1 MEDHSWQKEL
11 ERDSSARFQ
20 SVERNKLLISVLM
33 QSEKTCEGAG
43 PHLGILTLKH
53 EDGGGVFFPVL
64 DGYREQ
70 WGKHSRVKQSF
81 YLHNVA
87 ERHRLQLHLRK
98 HEMGL

>member
-1 MEDHSWQKEL
+1 MEDLSWQKEL
-11 ERDSSARFQ
+11 ERDPSPRFQ
-20 SVERNKLLISVLM
+20 SVERNKLLISVVR
-33 QSEKTCEGAG
+33 QSEKTCEGAY

-53 EDGGGVFFPVL
+53 EDGDGVFSPVL

-70 WGKHSRVKQSF
+70 RGKHSRVQHSF

-98 HEMGL
+98 HEMGV